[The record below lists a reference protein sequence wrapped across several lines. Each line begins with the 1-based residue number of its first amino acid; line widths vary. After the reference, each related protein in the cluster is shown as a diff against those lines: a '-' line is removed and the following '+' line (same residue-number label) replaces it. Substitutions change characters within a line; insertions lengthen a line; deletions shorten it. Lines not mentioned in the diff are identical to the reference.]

1 MRKLSKRISVIAG
14 AAFLAATGSI
24 AAGIGG
30 ASADAAVTQTTFHM
44 VRSAASVKANCLKGA
59 DAKVTIESEGPVEVM
74 RVSAKHLP
82 PNTDF
87 DLFVIQVPNAPFGI
101 GWYQGD
107 LESNSSGHANGT
119 FIGRFSVET
128 FAVAPGSAPAPQ
140 VFNGPFPDASVN
152 PPFNPV
158 QMYHLGLRFISDCR
172 QLPEGTVLC
181 PLRWRFHGGEG
192 AGSLD
197 SSYPSSCR
205 PTDAGSS
212 PQRRSGLPVP
222 LIQLRLPF
230 DQFLHVALSGFY
242 EPGLVI
248 ARPYV
253 AR

>member
-1 MRKLSKRISVIAG
+1 MRKLSRRISVIAG

-107 LESNSSGHANGT
+107 LESNSSGHAQGT

-128 FAVAPGSAPAPQ
+128 FAVAPGTAPAPQ
-140 VFNGPFPDASVN
+140 VFNGPFPDASAN

-158 QMYHLGLRFISDCR
+158 QMYHLGLWFNSPKDAAAAGCAGATTPFNGEHDAGVQALSTRNFPD
-172 QLPEGTVLC
+172 LAG
-181 PLRWRFHGGEG
+181 PLRQIH
-192 AGSLD
+192 S
-197 SSYPSSCR
+197 
-205 PTDAGSS
+205 
-212 PQRRSGLPVP
+212 
-222 LIQLRLPF
+222 
-230 DQFLHVALSGFY
+230 
-242 EPGLVI
+242 
-248 ARPYV
+248 
-253 AR
+253 